1 MDLLQLYYFVTI
13 AECENITKA
22 ANQLHVA
29 QPSLSKSLSRI
40 EKELGTQLF
49 DRQGRRIVLNHYG
62 RIALARV
69 QNIFRELDNLHAE
82 INTALMQETATIT
95 IGSVDAIYVTKWLPT
110 FIQNHPNIMV
120 RHTVASCAMLERQ
133 LENGSI
139 DFAITDAHQLPDNIS
154 SFVLGSDEYIVLA
167 PKSSSIPDNSRQDFS
182 IFCGEPFIC
191 SPKTE
196 DILRPIDIL
205 SQTTGCKPNIVFEG
219 GADLNAQVLEMNY
232 GNLITPLSQIAEPEK
247 WTSCQEQLKIILLKN
262 HIARFNVHLIW
273 DARRIVSPAGEALLD
288 FVQNH
293 THQFQLKQ

>member
-167 PKSSSIPDNSRQDFS
+167 PKNSSIPDNSRQDFS

-205 SQTTGCKPNIVFEG
+205 SQTTGCKPNIV
-219 GADLNAQVLEMNY
+219 
-232 GNLITPLSQIAEPEK
+232 
-247 WTSCQEQLKIILLKN
+247 
-262 HIARFNVHLIW
+262 
-273 DARRIVSPAGEALLD
+273 
-288 FVQNH
+288 
-293 THQFQLKQ
+293 